1 MKIKNKTTK
10 QKLLWLRDLSRDS
23 WPMLIFML
31 MYILVFTLL
40 EKATRLHYTV
50 IHSPL
55 DDRIPF
61 IEYFVVPYFMWFGYI
76 AFNMISLYL
85 KDRRT
90 YLSISVFLMIG
101 MTVMLVVSFVFPNIQ
116 YLRPQVMPRNN
127 LFTRMV
133 AHLYKTDT
141 PTNIC
146 PSIHV
151 YNTVAVML
159 GLWRTDSSMHRKAF
173 RIPMNI
179 IGVLI
184 ILSTMFIKQHSV
196 LDVAAAFGLSYAS
209 YLAVFRYHAGSIL
222 LRGNAGKQE
231 PLQGE

>member
-1 MKIKNKTTK
+1 
-10 QKLLWLRDLSRDS
+10 
-23 WPMLIFML
+23 
-31 MYILVFTLL
+31 
-40 EKATRLHYTV
+40 
-50 IHSPL
+50 
-55 DDRIPF
+55 
-61 IEYFVVPYFMWFGYI
+61 
-76 AFNMISLYL
+76 
-85 KDRRT
+85 
-90 YLSISVFLMIG
+90 
-101 MTVMLVVSFVFPNIQ
+101 
-116 YLRPQVMPRNN
+116 
-127 LFTRMV
+127 MV

-196 LDVAAAFGLSYAS
+196 LDVAAAFALSYAS